1 MKVSVKKDVHNG
13 IQPIRVLKHNIT
25 TRLVDRNEKY
35 IEKLLTNS
43 KLDKKI
49 EYHIAELPL
58 SEGQTP
64 FIDENGAISIHETF
78 LSYIWI
84 ICYYFFVLYEETLVI
99 PDAIRRGG
107 KPRKEHNKELC
118 ERAKELFDYGISL
131 IKTYSDWDKK
141 YFPNPEYYDKD
152 DEEGWY
158 IERTNDLFVEVMNF
172 ILYHEIAHAALEHIK
187 KRKEN
192 NLTDEDVKE
201 IELEADRQA
210 ADKIL
215 LSKRSQ
221 IITELSIVIGIASLT
236 FFKNN
241 LSGGKKHPDIDA
253 RLNNIIKVFKPDEE
267 HSLWAI
273 LCLVLKNW
281 SNQFNLGLDERGSY
295 DNYKQLYDHLL
306 SQVR

>member
-35 IEKLLTNS
+35 IEELLMNS

-58 SEGQTP
+58 SEKQTP
-64 FIDENGAISIHETF
+64 SINEKGTISIHETF

-99 PDAIRRGG
+99 RDAIRMG
-107 KPRKEHNKELC
+107 KRPKKHNRELC

-131 IKTYSDWDKK
+131 IKTYSDWDKE
-141 YFPNPEYYDKD
+141 YLPNPEYYDKD
-152 DEEGWY
+152 DEEGKY
-158 IERTNDLFVEVMNF
+158 IEKTNDLFVEVMNF
-172 ILYHEIAHAALEHIK
+172 ILYHEIAHADLEHIK
-187 KRKEN
+187 KRVEN
-192 NLTDEDVKE
+192 NLTNDDVKE
-201 IELEADRQA
+201 IELGADRKA
-210 ADKIL
+210 ANQIL
-215 LSKRSQ
+215 SFKRSQ
-221 IITELSIVIGIASLT
+221 IMTELSIVIGVASLI

-241 LSGGKKHPDIDA
+241 LSGGKWHPDINI
-253 RLNNIIKVFKPDEE
+253 RLNNIINVFKPDDE

-273 LCLVLKNW
+273 LCLVIKNW
-281 SNQFNLGLDERGSY
+281 SNQFTLGLDEKGSY

>member
-13 IQPIRVLKHNIT
+13 NQPIRVLKHNIT
-25 TRLVDRNEKY
+25 TRLVDRDEKY
-35 IEKLLTNS
+35 IKELLVNS
-43 KLDKKI
+43 KLDDKI
-49 EYHIAELPL
+49 KYHGENQSL
-58 SEGQTP
+58 SKGQTP
-64 FIDENGAISIHETF
+64 FINENGTISIHETF

-99 PDAIRRGG
+99 PDAIRMGK

-118 ERAKELFDYGISL
+118 EKAKELFDYGISL
-131 IKTYSDWDKK
+131 IKTYSDWDKE
-141 YFPNPEYYDKD
+141 YLPNPEYYDKD

-158 IERTNDLFVEVMNF
+158 IERTNDLSVEVMNF
-172 ILYHEIAHAALEHIK
+172 ILYHEIAHADLEHIK
-187 KRKEN
+187 KIKEN
-192 NLTDEDVKE
+192 NLTDDDVKE
-201 IELEADRQA
+201 IELEADRKA
-210 ADKIL
+210 ANQIL
-215 LSKRSQ
+215 SFKRSQ
-221 IITELSIVIGIASLT
+221 IMTELSIVIGIASLT

-253 RLNNIIKVFKPDEE
+253 RLNNIINVFKPDEE

-295 DNYKQLYDHLL
+295 DNYKQLYNHLL

>member
-25 TRLVDRNEKY
+25 TRLVNRNQKY
-35 IEKLLTNS
+35 IQELQVNS
-43 KLDKKI
+43 KLDNKI
-49 EYHIAELPL
+49 TYHGENQSL

-64 FIDENGAISIHETF
+64 FINKKGTISIHETF

-84 ICYYFFVLYEETLVI
+84 ICYYFFVLYEEILVI
-99 PDAIRRGG
+99 PDTIRKGG
-107 KPRKEHNKELC
+107 KPRKKQNKELC

-152 DEEGWY
+152 DEEGWH

-172 ILYHEIAHAALEHIK
+172 ILYHEMAHAELEHIK

-192 NLTDEDVKE
+192 NLIDDVKE
-201 IELEADRQA
+201 MELEADRQA

-215 LSKRSQ
+215 LSKKSQ
-221 IITELSIVIGIASLT
+221 EMTELSIVIGVASLI

-241 LSGGKKHPDIDA
+241 LSGGKLHPDIDI
-253 RLNNIIKVFKPDEE
+253 RLNNVINVFKPNDE
-267 HSLWAI
+267 HPLWAI
-273 LCLVLKNW
+273 LYLFLKNW
-281 SNQFNLGLDERGSY
+281 SNQFNLGLDEKGSY
-295 DNYKQLYDHLL
+295 DNYKQLYDRLL
-306 SQVR
+306 SQV

>member
-13 IQPIRVLKHNIT
+13 NQPIRVLKHNIT

-99 PDAIRRGG
+99 PDAIRMGK

-118 ERAKELFDYGISL
+118 EKAKELFDYGISL
-131 IKTYSDWDKK
+131 IKTYSDWDKEC
-141 YFPNPEYYDKD
+141 FPNPEYYDKN

-172 ILYHEIAHAALEHIK
+172 ILYHEIAHAELEHIK

-201 IELEADRQA
+201 IELEADRKA
-210 ADKIL
+210 ADRIL
-215 LSKRSQ
+215 LSKESQ
-221 IITELSIVIGIASLT
+221 EKTELSIVIGVASLI

-241 LSGGKKHPDIDA
+241 LSGGKWHPDINI
-253 RLNNIIKVFKPDEE
+253 RLNNIINVFEPNNE
-267 HSLWAI
+267 HSFWAI

-281 SNQFNLGLDERGSY
+281 SNQFNLGLDEKGSY
-295 DNYKQLYDHLL
+295 DNYKQLYNHLL
-306 SQVR
+306 SQVS

>member
-13 IQPIRVLKHNIT
+13 NQPIRVLKYNIT
-25 TRLVDRNEKY
+25 GRLVDRDKEY
-35 IEKLLTNS
+35 IEKLLMNS
-43 KLDKKI
+43 KLDDKI
-49 EYHIAELPL
+49 KYRGENLSL
-58 SEGQTP
+58 SERQTP
-64 FIDENGAISIHETF
+64 FIDENGTISIHETF

-84 ICYYFFVLYEETLVI
+84 ICYYFFVLYEEILVI
-99 PDAIRRGG
+99 PDAIRMGK

-131 IKTYSDWDKK
+131 IKTYSDW
-141 YFPNPEYYDKD
+141 
-152 DEEGWY
+152 
-158 IERTNDLFVEVMNF
+158 VMNF
-172 ILYHEIAHAALEHIK
+172 ILYHEIAHAELEHIK

-192 NLTDEDVKE
+192 NLTDDDVKE
-201 IELEADRQA
+201 IELEADRKA
-210 ADKIL
+210 ADRIL
-215 LSKRSQ
+215 LSKESQ
-221 IITELSIVIGIASLT
+221 EKTELSIVIGVASLI

-241 LSGGKKHPDIDA
+241 LSGGKWHPDINI
-253 RLNNIIKVFKPDEE
+253 RLNNIINVFEPNNE
-267 HSLWAI
+267 HPFWAI

>member
-25 TRLVDRNEKY
+25 ARLVDRNEKY
-35 IEKLLTNS
+35 IEELLINS
-43 KLDKKI
+43 KLDDKI
-49 EYHIAELPL
+49 KYHGEYLSL

-64 FIDENGAISIHETF
+64 FINENGTISIHETF

-84 ICYYFFVLYEETLVI
+84 ICYYFFVLYEEILVI
-99 PDAIRRGG
+99 PDAIRMGE

-118 ERAKELFDYGISL
+118 EKAKELFAYGKSL

-172 ILYHEIAHAALEHIK
+172 ILYHEMAHAELEHIK

-192 NLTDEDVKE
+192 NLIDDVKE
-201 IELEADRQA
+201 MELEADRQA

-215 LSKRSQ
+215 LSKKSQ
-221 IITELSIVIGIASLT
+221 EMTELSIVIGVASLI

-241 LSGGKKHPDIDA
+241 LSGGKLHPDIDI
-253 RLNNIIKVFKPDEE
+253 RLNNVINVFKPNDE
-267 HSLWAI
+267 HPLWAI
-273 LCLVLKNW
+273 LYLFLKNW
-281 SNQFNLGLDERGSY
+281 SDQFNLGLDEKGSY
-295 DNYKQLYDHLL
+295 DNYKQLYDRLL
-306 SQVR
+306 SQV